1 MDMLIVSVIFL
12 IGAIVYERYN
22 TFKINKESEE
32 MNRLYRAEIAELKR
46 RERIK
51 GNIE

>member
-1 MDMLIVSVIFL
+1 MDMILLLIFL
-12 IGAIVYERYN
+12 IGAIMYERYN

-46 RERIK
+46 RVNRRE
-51 GNIE
+51 NTN

>member
-12 IGAIVYERYN
+12 VGAIVYERYN
-22 TFKINKESEE
+22 TFKVNRECEE

-46 RERIK
+46 RVNRRE
-51 GNIE
+51 NLN